1 MKKRVRTR
9 AVNRKPKHFG
19 NGLDAWDAQSDLRTL
34 KRPTN
39 LQLAYAAG
47 IIDGEG
53 SISLTWNS
61 SRLTKDGS
69 RPSTAPMLYLQM
81 ANTHRGVIDWFVR
94 TFGVGTVIV
103 AYRPKRPNHRTA
115 YGWRVRNRGAC
126 AVLEMLLPYLI
137 IKRPQAEL
145 GIRAQKLARKL
156 KLGEEVM
163 AERVLLR
170 DQMLALNGTANRPRV
185 LKALTTVMATRLKR
199 RAVARQRKR
208 MAHQ

>member
-1 MKKRVRTR
+1 MKKRAMKR
-9 AVNRKPKHFG
+9 AVNRKPKIFG
-19 NGLDAWDAQSDLRTL
+19 NGLDAWDTKSDLRKL
-34 KRPTN
+34 KRPTDV
-39 LQLAYAAG
+39 QLAYAAG

-53 SISLTWNS
+53 SVSLTWNA

-103 AYRPKRPNHRTA
+103 AYKPKRPNHRIA

-145 GIRAQKLARKL
+145 GIRAQKLSRKL
-156 KLGEEVM
+156 KLGEDAM
-163 AERVLLR
+163 TERVLLR
-170 DQMLALNGTANRPRV
+170 DQMLALNGTANRSRV
-185 LKALTTVMATRLKR
+185 RSALTTVMATRLKR
-199 RAVARQRKR
+199 RAATRQRKSAAR
-208 MAHQ
+208 Q